1 MLEGLK
7 DLTAIRP
14 FPMTVEADGRRYE
27 GPFLFGSVSN
37 TTSIGGMV
45 KLPPA
50 LVEMGDGR
58 LEVLLIR
65 PPQNAGEL
73 TRILQ
78 CLQKQA
84 YDGELVNLFQTASLD
99 VQCPEPFSWS
109 LGRRTGGGWEAAPYT
124 LSPPRRHADKV
135 ENAGRSLSWMN
146 GFVPLTGKNVTPSPW
161 HGDFKKTPA
170 GEPADAEGAFISFY
184 SPISPSPVCAA
195 FHSPLYPPAFP
206 AERGFAGISRR
217 RKTGGSPRRIYPG
230 TLKPDSSH
238 APFSPAGARCCGAAR
253 HSPRLR

>member
-1 MLEGLK
+1 
-7 DLTAIRP
+7 
-14 FPMTVEADGRRYE
+14 
-27 GPFLFGSVSN
+27 
-37 TTSIGGMV
+37 MV

-109 LGRRTGGGWEAAPYT
+109 LTANGRRVGSSSIYAV
-124 LSPPRRHADKV
+124 SP
-135 ENAGRSLSWMN
+135 
-146 GFVPLTGKNVTPSPW
+146 TPS
-161 HGDFKKTPA
+161 
-170 GEPADAEGAFISFY
+170 
-184 SPISPSPVCAA
+184 
-195 FHSPLYPPAFP
+195 
-206 AERGFAGISRR
+206 R
-217 RKTGGSPRRIYPG
+217 
-230 TLKPDSSH
+230 
-238 APFSPAGARCCGAAR
+238 
-253 HSPRLR
+253 